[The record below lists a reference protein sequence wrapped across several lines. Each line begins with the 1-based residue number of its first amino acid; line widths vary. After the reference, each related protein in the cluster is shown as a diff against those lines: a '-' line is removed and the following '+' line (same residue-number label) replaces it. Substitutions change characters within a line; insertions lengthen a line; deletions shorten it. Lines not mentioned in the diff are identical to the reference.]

1 MCAPLKKR
9 ERRINVSFRL
19 FPPLFPPSL
28 STIVEGDPFIFKFVS
43 LSRIGNWILRNKLE
57 SNSGGKRLSFSFSFF
72 ISYRKIQSFTLDFC
86 YSNIIPTTR
95 SIFTR
100 SCKSHFHSLVVNN
113 ILYSTRVKG
122 NSFFLP
128 FFLFDSL
135 FISR

>member
-1 MCAPLKKR
+1 MLPLKKR

-19 FPPLFPPSL
+19 FPPLFPPLL
-28 STIVEGDPFIFKFVS
+28 STIVKGDLFIFKFVS
-43 LSRIGNWILRNKLE
+43 LSRISRYYAISWKATQEGT
-57 SNSGGKRLSFSFSFF
+57 SFLFFF
-72 ISYRKIQSFTLDFC
+72 ISSKNIQIFTLDFC

-100 SCKSHFHSLVVNN
+100 SCKSDFHSLVANN

-122 NSFFLP
+122 NSFFLS